1 LEKIK
6 FSDLNLSEN
15 ALKAVSDMGYELP
28 SPIQSLAIPKLLTGI
43 DLVGQAQTGTGK
55 TAAFGIPIVEK
66 VEGDRKVPQAIIIVP
81 TRELAIQVAEQ
92 IYKLSAHFRKIR
104 VLPVYGGQPI
114 ERQTTA
120 LRKGVQIIV
129 GTPGRVLDHIRRKN
143 LNLSEIQH
151 LVLDEADEMLDMGF
165 ADDIKEILRCTPPER
180 QTIMF
185 SATMSREI
193 LSISKKYLKDA
204 EVVRVKHEELTV
216 PLITQSYFEVHTS
229 KKFELLCRLM
239 DIKMPKLSIVFVNTK
254 KVAEELSSMLQSRG
268 YFAEGLHGDLPQSR
282 RNTVMNKFRNGDIDI
297 LVATDVAARGIDIDN
312 VEAVFNYDFPQD
324 EEFYVHRIGRTGR
337 AGKEGHAYSFAFG
350 KDFNKL
356 KYIERYTK
364 SKIKREKL
372 PTSFDVSEVKTK
384 NFITKIKEVLD
395 AGDLDRYTSL
405 LEGLTGEYSSFDLA
419 AALFK
424 IALPLGKSS
433 QEDDLSPPPR
443 RESFSYRS
451 GKPTSTARL
460 FMNIGK
466 REDISPAEI
475 AKIISEET
483 GVSGKSIGIVTVY
496 DNFSFAEVA
505 RKHSQEIINKMSKS
519 RVKGKTL
526 FIEYAKERKRTSFPH
541 KKYSSE
547 SEHSRQKNRFT
558 Q

>member
-1 LEKIK
+1 METTK
-6 FSDLNLSEN
+6 FSELNLSEN

-66 VEGDRKVPQAIIIVP
+66 VDGDKKIPQAIVIVP

-92 IYKLSAHFRKIR
+92 IYKLSAYFRKIR

-193 LSISKKYLKDA
+193 LSLSKKYLKDA
-204 EVVRVKHEELTV
+204 EIVKVKHEALTV
-216 PLITQSYFEVHTS
+216 PLITQSYFEVHPS
-229 KKFELLCRLM
+229 KKFELLCRLL
-239 DIKMPKLSIVFVNTK
+239 DIKMPKLAIVFVNTK

-282 RNTVMNKFRNGDIDI
+282 RNTVMNKFRNGDIEI

-337 AGKEGHAYSFAFG
+337 AGKEGQAYSFAFG

-364 SKIKREKL
+364 SKINRGKL
-372 PTSFDVSEVKTK
+372 PTTFDVSEVKTK
-384 NFITKIKEVLD
+384 KFITKIKEALE

-424 IALPLGKSS
+424 IALPLGEAS
-433 QEDDLSPPPR
+433 QKDDLSPPPR

-451 GKPTSTARL
+451 GKPTTTARL

-496 DNFSFAEVA
+496 DNFSFVEVA
-505 RKHSQEIINKMSKS
+505 RKYSQEIINKMGKS

-526 FIEYAKERKRTSFPH
+526 FIEYAKERKKTSFPH
-541 KKYSSE
+541 KRYPSE
-547 SEHSRQKNRFT
+547 GEHSRQKNRFT
-558 Q
+558 R